1 MTKQDLKNE
10 YLRELHRLLKVLI
23 HRFHVNNH
31 GEHFFVNSFIVDVFD
46 KDYGSADQDI
56 LDYAINNSIHFN
68 DEISELAGVYFY
80 SLEINSDFEVEYTFK
95 LFIFDEHVDLIFIAS
110 QDALHLP
117 NFYEECFDLLSQ
129 EELERLIKNVKSQ
142 SSFGLLKAI

>member
-1 MTKQDLKNE
+1 MSKQDLKNE

-23 HRFHVNNH
+23 HKFHVNNH
-31 GEHFFVNSFIVDVFD
+31 GEHYFVNSFIVDVFD
-46 KDYGSADQDI
+46 KDYGDADQDA
-56 LDYAINNSIHFN
+56 LDFAIEKSIDFN

-110 QDALHLP
+110 QDSLQIP
-117 NFYEECFDLLSQ
+117 EFYEECFDLLSQ
-129 EELERLIKNVKSQ
+129 DELENLIKNVKSQ
-142 SSFGLLKAI
+142 STFGLLKAF